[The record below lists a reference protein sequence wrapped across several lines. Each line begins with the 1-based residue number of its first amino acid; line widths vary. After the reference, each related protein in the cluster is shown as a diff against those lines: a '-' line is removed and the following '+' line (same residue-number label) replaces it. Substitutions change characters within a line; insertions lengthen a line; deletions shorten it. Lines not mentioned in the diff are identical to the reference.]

1 MTITLYR
8 LIRNDEI
15 DGAAVDLAGAKTLM
29 RQAIRRDK
37 MRGEYAY
44 YAITDSETGEIIYEY
59 DPAQRILSRIKLRHV
74 IGACMIG
81 WLLLYTFELCM
92 RYLA

>member
-1 MTITLYR
+1 MTIT
-8 LIRNDEI
+8 RNDEI
-15 DGAAVDLAGAKTLM
+15 YSAAFDLASAKDLM

-44 YAITDSETGEIIYEY
+44 YAITDSETGVIVYEY

-74 IGACMIG
+74 IGACMVG
-81 WLLLYTFELCM
+81 WLLLYAFELYM
-92 RYLA
+92 RYFA